1 LVFDEVAAATDA
13 RLPTPKS
20 PDRCALYG
28 ALFDARVPA
37 PALAAGPRADR
48 DRARARFAYALL
60 LAVLETSRC
69 GGALAARV
77 ARAAAAGEALE
88 DEDHEPAA
96 PLRAAEEPSAFDAY
110 GSVVTRARS
119 EGAELQT
126 AMAAPEAPPEVLL
139 ARALRRAVVE
149 AGAVYGAADV
159 DADAA
164 DAADLDFSAAWVA
177 LAGRGVESMTPGDCA
192 ALLRPFATHW
202 GGAPGAALAARA
214 PRGGGDPADD
224 AAARKVA
231 ALLAAAT
238 NGVVDAT
245 SLSLFVDDT
254 STDAGG
260 STAANFSSFHAQAE
274 RPVHRAL
281 RRVPIRHVTPPPDPR
296 LHLAPASKFALLT
309 VAVVDGP
316 RDGSEPHAPAAP
328 QSYALSALVFPG
340 RAASSTTLDAADL
353 PATVDQDRLPAELVR
368 RATFDDSD
376 LLEPLKL
383 PRAAA
388 ANGN

>member
-1 LVFDEVAAATDA
+1 MAEIIKQDEHVASMMHELPSNPDGLIDA
-13 RLPTPKS
+13 QTGKAQLMS
-20 PDRCALYG
+20 
-28 ALFDARVPA
+28 
-37 PALAAGPRADR
+37 
-48 DRARARFAYALL
+48 
-60 LAVLETSRC
+60 EI
-69 GGALAARV
+69 V
-77 ARAAAAGEALE
+77 AE
-88 DEDHEPAA
+88 H
-96 PLRAAEEPSAFDAY
+96 
-110 GSVVTRARS
+110 T
-119 EGAELQT
+119 
-126 AMAAPEAPPEVLL
+126 
-139 ARALRRAVVE
+139 
-149 AGAVYGAADV
+149 
-159 DADAA
+159 
-164 DAADLDFSAAWVA
+164 
-177 LAGRGVESMTPGDCA
+177 
-192 ALLRPFATHW
+192 
-202 GGAPGAALAARA
+202 
-214 PRGGGDPADD
+214 
-224 AAARKVA
+224 VA